1 MKRLALIK
9 QHDEKDCG
17 AACLSMILHYYG
29 KILPLAAIR
38 EAIMVDQY
46 GANIDGILKGAK
58 KYGLSGMPFKG
69 EAENVWD
76 AIKSG
81 EAVMPAI
88 IRIINEIGFEHYVVI
103 NGIKD
108 DKLIVYDPG
117 TGRKKMEKELFCNC
131 FLENIILFETCT
143 DFKKE
148 NLKKGSLSKFLHM
161 IMRQK
166 ALIATIGMLSV
177 FITGVGLAGTFLF
190 QFLIDNVLGNIANSE
205 EILDYSIDILA
216 VMVTALTV
224 LYIFKF
230 LVEIFR
236 GKLLTKMSKNLDIP
250 LMLGYYDHVTEL
262 PMNFFDT
269 RKTGEII
276 SRFNDASKICEAI
289 SGATLTLMIDV
300 ALVAFCG
307 IVLYKKSPV
316 LFVIAFAIFMVYVAI
331 SALYVRPLEKYNR
344 ELMEQNAQFSSY
356 LKETVDGMETV
367 KVSQGEHTVIGKVHD
382 LFMKYINK
390 NIKGS
395 MMEITKESLI
405 QMVTAVGTLA
415 LLWVGA
421 MDVISGNMSVG
432 SLVSFY
438 SLMNYF
444 LNPIQNIVGLQGVI
458 QTALVAA
465 DRLNDV
471 MDIKKEIGGNQELD
485 KIDNISFEEVSFRYG
500 NRDLVLKDVSL
511 TAHKGEQISLVGES
525 GCGKSTVTKLL
536 MGLYYSEK
544 GTVTLNGKDIRDYSI
559 DSLRK
564 HIAYVPQ
571 STFLFSDTIRN
582 NILFGLDKDYV
593 PTDDE
598 IEKVLH
604 ICCCDFIK
612 ELPFGV
618 DSTLEENG
626 ANLSGGQRQRLA
638 IARALLRKPDL
649 LILDEATSA
658 LDTVTE
664 HQIQEALKEYD
675 SKMIIV
681 TVAHRLSTVK
691 NSNQILV
698 MDHGAVI
705 EKGSHNGLLEMNKR
719 YALLWNKQNEQAA

>member
-1 MKRLALIK
+1 MKRLTLIK

-29 KILPLAAIR
+29 KVLPLAVVR

-58 KYGLSGMPFKG
+58 KFGLLGMPFKG
-69 EAENVWD
+69 GAENVWK

-88 IRIINEIGFEHYVVI
+88 IRIINELGFEHYVVI

-117 TGRKKMEKELFCNC
+117 TGRKRMEKELFCNC

-143 DFKKE
+143 DFIKE
-148 NLKKGSLSKFLHM
+148 NLKKGSLSKFLSIITH
-161 IMRQK
+161 QK

-177 FITGVGLAGTFLF
+177 FITGIGLAGTFLF
-190 QFLIDNVLGNIANSE
+190 QFLIDNVANSE
-205 EILDYSIDILA
+205 EILDHSVDILA
-216 VMVTALTV
+216 VMVTALAI

-300 ALVAFCG
+300 VLVAFCG
-307 IVLYKKSPV
+307 IVLYKKSPI
-316 LFVIAFAIFMVYVAI
+316 LFVIAFAIFMVYVVI
-331 SALYVRPLEKYNR
+331 SALYVRPLEKFNR
-344 ELMEQNAQFSSY
+344 ELMEQNAQFNSY
-356 LKETVDGMETV
+356 LKESIDGIETV
-367 KVSQGEHTVIGKVHD
+367 KISQGEHTVIGKVHD
-382 LFMKYINK
+382 LFMKYFNK

-421 MDVISGNMSVG
+421 MEVISENMSVG

-444 LNPIQNIVGLQGVI
+444 LTPIKNILGLQGVI

-471 MDIKKEIGGNQELD
+471 MDLKKETGGNEELD

-500 NRDLVLKDVSL
+500 NRDLALKDVSL

-536 MGLYYSEK
+536 MGFYYPEK
-544 GTVTLNGKDIRDYSI
+544 GTVTLNGKDIREYSI

-571 STFLFSDTIRN
+571 TTFLFSDTIIN
-582 NILFGLDKDYV
+582 NILFGLDKDHM

-604 ICCCDFIK
+604 ICCCDFIM

-638 IARALLRKPDL
+638 IARALLRKPDI

-664 HQIQEALKEYD
+664 YQIQEALKEYD

-698 MDHGAVI
+698 MDHGTVI
-705 EKGSHNGLLEMNKR
+705 EKGSHNGLLEMNER
-719 YALLWNKQNEQAA
+719 YALLWNKQNQQSA